1 MLTLGFS
8 FERGMLLAFNEYGDL
23 ELVTPSQVDP
33 TTWSFEKKSLGVE
46 QQLTELWADGDVIPC
61 PVCTKKKHT
70 NNLHTML
77 FFTLIP
83 VLFIDQN
90 KFTLP
95 VFDF

>member
-61 PVCTKKKHT
+61 PVCTKKPYK
-70 NNLHTML
+70 
-77 FFTLIP
+77 
-83 VLFIDQN
+83 
-90 KFTLP
+90 
-95 VFDF
+95 